1 MRAFAVAA
9 AGCALVAASWAPAAA
24 GPATQI
30 PRLGDVVKRAQQLRD
45 IQITDDEEQEIGAA
59 VSERVRNRYGVV
71 QDQAVHKYVS
81 LVGTVLALASSRPN
95 IIYRFIV
102 LDTDGVNAFAAP
114 GGYIMI
120 TRGALGLI
128 ANEAELADV
137 LAHELTHVTSK
148 HTIRAIQKGKVVQLA
163 ADETVKDQR
172 VFQKLVDVS
181 TDLVLAGFGRDEE
194 FEADREGLRLA
205 NRVGYDPHGLST
217 FLSRLTERNKSAT
230 TKQGLFASHPEMQER
245 LRRIARQITDERLAS
260 TAVLEARFR
269 KAIPYRAT
277 AQADIAVIEGG
288 AAGLAGSGGGEKP
301 KEGEQSAKPEEQKK
315 KGGFG
320 LATLLKPSG
329 SESKSAEVI
338 GSGASR
344 GLDWEF
350 NAKGGPVKTMVAV
363 RLTAEEIATFKK
375 EGDLK

>member
-1 MRAFAVAA
+1 MRGFTVAA
-9 AGCALVAASWAPAAA
+9 AGCALMAASWAPAAA

-59 VSERVRNRYGVV
+59 VCERVRNRYGVV
-71 QDQAVHKYVS
+71 QDPAVHKYVS
-81 LVGTVLALASSRPN
+81 LVGTVLAKASSRPN
-95 IIYRFIV
+95 IPYRFIV

-114 GGYIMI
+114 GGYVMI

-128 ANEAELADV
+128 ASEAELADV
-137 LAHELTHVTSK
+137 LAHELTHVINK
-148 HTIRAIQKGKVVQLA
+148 HTVRAIQKGKVVQLA
-163 ADETVKDQR
+163 ADETIKDER

-205 NRVGYDPHGLST
+205 TKVGYDPHGLST
-217 FLSRLTERNKSAT
+217 FLTRLAERNKSAT
-230 TKQGLFASHPEMQER
+230 AKQGLFASHPEMQER
-245 LRRIARQITDERLAS
+245 LRRVARQIADERLAS
-260 TAVLEARFR
+260 TAILEARYR
-269 KAIPYRAT
+269 KTIPYEAT

-288 AAGLAGSGGGEKP
+288 AAGLTGSGGGEKP
-301 KEGEQSAKPEEQKK
+301 KEGEQPTKPEEKK

-329 SESKSAEVI
+329 SERKSAEVV

-344 GLDWEF
+344 GLDREL
-350 NAKGGPVKTMVAV
+350 NAKGGPVKTMVTV
-363 RLTAEEIATFKK
+363 SLTAEEIATFKK
-375 EGDLK
+375 EGDLR